1 MRGPWHLEPLSRFWR
16 ERRGPPAKR
25 VGGEGLYAGLCK
37 TLTSQAVGLG
47 PSSPGESGRGAVR
60 RWGLTLFAALALA
73 GCGEIAGGDDRAEIY
88 LQRFFGE
95 CGAQYGGATD
105 VSKVE
110 GECGIVTAMIN
121 KFNAGNPDV
130 HVSSNVV
137 AWPGYPQLSAQM
149 AARDPPDL
157 VTMHTGM
164 ISDYAA
170 EGLLEP
176 IEPYLAEAGIAPTA
190 LTEAS
195 RGAVTIGARL
205 YGLPFDTH
213 GGLFHI
219 NTRLFEKAGLMKG
232 GKPVLPNS
240 PEEMLAHARQFTART
255 GKPYII
261 QSLVGDNAYAARN
274 LYTYLLAQDAALF
287 PTPKTIRLQTPE
299 AERIVDFFRTITASG
314 TSTRNQDTPA
324 AIASFMSG
332 EGGIYPTG
340 TWMIGQFEAEA
351 NTPGR
356 PLFQSYT
363 VYPYPRLWGEA
374 VSYVSGHAW
383 VVPRRERTAEQ
394 RRAIGRFFRFIAQ
407 HNFDWARTGHLPA
420 FKAVVESPQFKA
432 LPHRVNIA
440 PVASTGRPLP
450 GGVQRQ
456 NAIEGLVGE
465 EVAAAFN
472 GQKSTRRALADA
484 ERRVNELLAGLD

>member
-1 MRGPWHLEPLSRFWR
+1 
-16 ERRGPPAKR
+16 
-25 VGGEGLYAGLCK
+25 
-37 TLTSQAVGLG
+37 
-47 PSSPGESGRGAVR
+47 
-60 RWGLTLFAALALA
+60 LTLLPMLGSCSDSA
-73 GCGEIAGGDDRAEIY
+73 GKDGRAEIY

-95 CGAQYGGATD
+95 CGAQYGAATD

-110 GECGIVTAMIN
+110 GECGIITAMIN
-121 KFNAGNPDV
+121 KFNARNPDV

-149 AARDPPDL
+149 AAKDPPDL
-157 VTMHTGM
+157 VTMHTGV

-170 EGLLEP
+170 QGLLEP
-176 IEPYLAEAGIAPTA
+176 IEPYLAEAGLEAGA
-190 LTEAS
+190 LTDAS
-195 RGAVTIGARL
+195 RSAVTIGTQL
-205 YGLPFDTH
+205 FGLPFDTH

-219 NTRLFEKAGLMKG
+219 NTKLFAQAGLMRG
-232 GKPVLPNS
+232 GKPVLPTS
-240 PEEMLAHARQFTART
+240 PEEMLAQARQFTERT

-274 LYTYLLAQDAALF
+274 VYTYLLAQNAVLF
-287 PTPKTIRLQTPE
+287 PTPKSIRLQTPE
-299 AERIVDFFRTITASG
+299 AERIVDFFRGITASG
-314 TSTRNQDTPA
+314 VSTRNQDTPA

-356 PLFQSYT
+356 PLHQGYT
-363 VYPYPRLWGEA
+363 VYPYPRLWGA
-374 VSYVSGHAW
+374 DVSYVSGHAW
-383 VVPRRERTAEQ
+383 VVPKRERTPEQ
-394 RRAIGRFFRFIAQ
+394 RRAIARFFRFIAE
-407 HNFDWARTGHLPA
+407 HNFDWTRTGHLPA
-420 FKAVVESPQFKA
+420 FKAVVESPAFTA
-432 LPHRVNIA
+432 LPHRANIA
-440 PVASTGRPLP
+440 PVATTGRPLP

-472 GQKSTRRALADA
+472 GQKSTKRALADA
-484 ERRVNELLAGLD
+484 ERRVNELLAQID

>member
-1 MRGPWHLEPLSRFWR
+1 MRRLLAIAAVLIASSCSQ
-16 ERRGPPAKR
+16 
-25 VGGEGLYAGLCK
+25 VAG
-37 TLTSQAVGLG
+37 
-47 PSSPGESGRGAVR
+47 R
-60 RWGLTLFAALALA
+60 
-73 GCGEIAGGDDRAEIY
+73 DDRAEIY

-95 CGAQYGGATD
+95 CTAEFGRTTD

-110 GECGIVTAMIN
+110 GECGIITTMIN
-121 KFNAGNPDV
+121 KFNAQNPDV

-149 AARDPPDL
+149 AAKDPPDL
-157 VTMHTGM
+157 VTMHTGV

-176 IEPYLAEAGIAPTA
+176 IEPYLAAAGLSASA

-195 RGAVTIGARL
+195 RSAVTIDGKL

-219 NTRLFEKAGLMKG
+219 NTKLFEQAGLMRN
-232 GKPVLPNS
+232 GKPILPTS
-240 PEEMLAHARQFTART
+240 PEEMMAHARQFTERT

-274 LYTYLLAQDAALF
+274 VYTYLLAQGAVLF
-287 PTPKTIRLQTPE
+287 PTPRTIRLQTPE
-299 AERIVDFFRTITASG
+299 AERIVNFFRELTDSG
-314 TSTRNQDTPA
+314 FSTRNQDTPA

-356 PLFQSYT
+356 PLYNSYT
-363 VYPYPRLWGEA
+363 VYPYPRLWGED
-374 VSYVSGHAW
+374 VNYVSGHAW
-383 VVPRRERTAEQ
+383 VVPKRERTPAQ
-394 RRAIGRFFRFIAQ
+394 RDAIARFFRFMAE
-407 HNFDWARTGHLPA
+407 HNFDWTRTGHLPA
-420 FKAVVESPQFKA
+420 FKSVVESPEFKA
-432 LPHRVNIA
+432 LPHRTNIA
-440 PVASTGRPLP
+440 PVASNGRPLP

-465 EVAAAFN
+465 EIAAAFN
-472 GQKSTRRALADA
+472 GQKSTRQALRDA
-484 ERRVNELLAGLD
+484 ERRVNQLLAEVS

>member
-1 MRGPWHLEPLSRFWR
+1 MRRLILPL
-16 ERRGPPAKR
+16 
-25 VGGEGLYAGLCK
+25 
-37 TLTSQAVGLG
+37 AVLLLG
-47 PSSPGESGRGAVR
+47 SCSEV
-60 RWGLTLFAALALA
+60 AA
-73 GCGEIAGGDDRAEIY
+73 DDDVAEIY

-95 CGAQYGGATD
+95 CGAAYGTATD

-110 GECGIVTAMIN
+110 GECGIITAMIN
-121 KFNAGNPDV
+121 KFNAQNPDV
-130 HVSSNVV
+130 KVSSNVV

-149 AARDPPDL
+149 AAKDPPDL
-157 VTMHTGM
+157 VTMHTGV

-176 IEPYLAEAGIAPTA
+176 VEPYLAEAGLSPSA

-195 RGAVTIGARL
+195 RSAVTIGDKL

-219 NTRLFEKAGLMKG
+219 NTKLFAQAGLMKD
-232 GKPVLPNS
+232 GKPVLPTS
-240 PEEMLAHARQFTART
+240 PEQMMAHARQFTERT

-274 LYTYLLAQDAALF
+274 VYTYLLAQNAVLF
-287 PTPKTIRLQTPE
+287 PNPKQIRLQTPE
-299 AERIVDFFRTITASG
+299 AERIVDFFRTISASG
-314 TSTRNQDTPA
+314 VSTRNQDTPA
-324 AIASFMSG
+324 AIGSFMSG

-356 PLFQSYT
+356 PLYQSYT
-363 VYPYPRLWGEA
+363 VYPYPRLWGSDVA
-374 VSYVSGHAW
+374 YVSGHAW
-383 VVPRRERTAEQ
+383 VVPNRERTPEQ
-394 RRAIGRFFRFIAQ
+394 RRAIARFFRFIAE

-432 LPHRVNIA
+432 LPHRINIA
-440 PVASTGRPLP
+440 PVAANGRALP

-472 GQKSTRRALADA
+472 GQKSTKQALADA
-484 ERRVNELLAGLD
+484 ERRVNELLAQTD

>member
-1 MRGPWHLEPLSRFWR
+1 MRRLVFIAATLVAASCSSDG
-16 ERRGPPAKR
+16 KR
-25 VGGEGLYAGLCK
+25 N
-37 TLTSQAVGLG
+37 
-47 PSSPGESGRGAVR
+47 
-60 RWGLTLFAALALA
+60 
-73 GCGEIAGGDDRAEIY
+73 DRAEIY

-95 CGAQYGGATD
+95 CGAAYGAATD

-110 GECGIVTAMIN
+110 GECGIITTMIN
-121 KFNAGNPDV
+121 KFNAGNPDLR
-130 HVSSNVV
+130 VSSNVV

-149 AARDPPDL
+149 AAKDPPDL
-157 VTMHTGM
+157 VTMHTGV

-176 IEPYLAEAGIAPTA
+176 VEPYLREAGLSPSA

-195 RGAVTIGARL
+195 RSAVTIGGRL

-213 GGLFHI
+213 GGLFHV
-219 NTRLFEKAGLMKG
+219 NTRLFAQAGLMKD
-232 GKPVLPNS
+232 GKPVLPTS
-240 PEEMLAHARQFTART
+240 PEEMLAQARQFTERT
-255 GKPYII
+255 GKPYLI

-274 LYTYLLAQDAALF
+274 IYTYLLAQGVVLF
-287 PTPKTIRLQTPE
+287 PDPKRIRLQTPE
-299 AERIVDFFRTITASG
+299 AARIVDFFRQITASG
-314 TSTRNQDTPA
+314 VSTRNQDTPA
-324 AIASFMSG
+324 AIGSFMSG

-356 PLFQSYT
+356 PLYRSYT
-363 VYPYPRLWGEA
+363 VYPYPRLWGQD

-383 VVPRRERTAEQ
+383 VVPRRERTPEQ
-394 RRAIGRFFRFIAQ
+394 RRAIARFFRFMAE

-420 FKAVVESPQFKA
+420 FKAVVGSAAFQA
-432 LPHRVNIA
+432 LPHRANIA
-440 PVASTGRPLP
+440 SVASTGRPLP

-484 ERRVNELLAGLD
+484 ERRVNALLSQTD